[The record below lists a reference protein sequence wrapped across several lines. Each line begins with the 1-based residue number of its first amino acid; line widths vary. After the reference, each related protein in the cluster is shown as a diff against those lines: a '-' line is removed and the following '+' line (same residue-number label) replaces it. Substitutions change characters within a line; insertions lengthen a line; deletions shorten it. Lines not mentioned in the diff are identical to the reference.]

1 MLVKKFLYFETSYYI
16 LRRMEYYLSI
26 IYAPVVVWLKVDSL
40 LAYDNFSIERIC
52 TLFLYATKQLLNH
65 TIT

>member
-1 MLVKKFLYFETSYYI
+1 
-16 LRRMEYYLSI
+16 MEYYLSI

-40 LAYDNFSIERIC
+40 LAYDNFSIERFC